1 MLANDN
7 YLMLEKVLDE
17 NVQDCFAYLQYIMA
31 KNVAEEAQL
40 EWQLKNN
47 KKK

>member
-1 MLANDN
+1 M
-7 YLMLEKVLDE
+7 ERVLDE

-31 KNVAEEAQL
+31 KNDAEEAQL
-40 EWQLKNN
+40 EYEIKNN

>member
-1 MLANDN
+1 M
-7 YLMLEKVLDE
+7 EKVLDE

-31 KNVAEEAQL
+31 KNAAEQDQL
-40 EWQLKNN
+40 EFEIKNN